1 MRRRA
6 GITLGDF
13 EKALDEF
20 FDEMLISRWRR
31 AAEEPGEFERSRVVE
46 QPDHYQVCVEMPG
59 ADPERIEVKVVGQRL
74 SVRVPSDEG
83 YLESSYSFAQ
93 KIDQDRVSARWTD
106 GTLVITLPKHKPRQ
120 IKVKQG

>member
-1 MRRRA
+1 MPRRA

-93 KIDQDRVSARWTD
+93 KIDQDGVSARWTD

-120 IKVKQG
+120 VKINQG